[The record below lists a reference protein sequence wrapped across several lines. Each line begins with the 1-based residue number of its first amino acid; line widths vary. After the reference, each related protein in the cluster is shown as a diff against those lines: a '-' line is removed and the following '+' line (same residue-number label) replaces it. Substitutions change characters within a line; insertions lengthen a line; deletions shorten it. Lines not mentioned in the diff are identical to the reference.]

1 MNLEIQVMADADELA
16 AAAARQIVDIAARS
30 IAARGQFT
38 MALAGGHTPE
48 KTYGLLTRAPLAG
61 TIDWARSWLFFGDER
76 FVPLD
81 DARSNYAMAR
91 RALLEAA
98 PIPADHVF
106 PAPTDRATPAA
117 SAAKYQRQL
126 AGFFSLP
133 ESGPPPIF
141 DLILLGLGDDGH
153 TASLFPGAAALQEKT
168 AWVTSSPPG
177 VLPPP
182 VDRVT
187 FTFPTLN
194 AARHVMFLVSGA
206 NKAEAV
212 RDVLDNHAPLERRPA
227 AGVLPE
233 YGTLTWLLDEPAA
246 RSLRKR

>member
-1 MNLEIQVMADADELA
+1 MNPEIEILADADQLA
-16 AAAARQIVDIAARS
+16 AAAARRIVEIATAA

-38 MALAGGHTPE
+38 IALAGGHTPE

-61 TIDWARSWLFFGDER
+61 QIDWAKSWLFFGDER

-81 DARSNYAMAR
+81 DPRSNYSMAR

-98 PIPADHVF
+98 PIPRDHVF
-106 PAPTDRATPAA
+106 PASTDLGSPAA
-117 SAAKYQRQL
+117 SAAEYQRRL
-126 AGFFSLP
+126 SGFFQLP
-133 ESGPPPIF
+133 ESGPAPIL

-153 TASLFPGAAALQEKT
+153 TASLFPGAPALHETT

-187 FTFPTLN
+187 FTFATLN
-194 AARHVMFLVSGA
+194 AARHVMFLVAGA

-212 RDVLDNHAPLERRPA
+212 RDVLENHAPPEKRPA
-227 AGVLPE
+227 AGVHPE

-246 RSLRKR
+246 RLLKR